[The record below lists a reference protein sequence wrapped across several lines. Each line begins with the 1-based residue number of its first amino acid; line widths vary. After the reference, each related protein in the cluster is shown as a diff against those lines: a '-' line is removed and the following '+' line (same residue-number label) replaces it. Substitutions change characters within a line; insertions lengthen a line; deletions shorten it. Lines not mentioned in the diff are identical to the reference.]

1 MKKKLFLMLVGLG
14 TILMLTTSCA
24 KLPQED
30 MDAANAS
37 IEAAK
42 AAEADRYVPAEFNAL
57 QDTMTKATTEIE
69 AQKSKFSLF
78 RSYKAAKVLLAKVD
92 TMAKTVTEN
101 AIARK
106 EEVKNEVQT
115 ALTEITPMIDEVK
128 ALIKKAPRGK
138 EGKAAL
144 EAIQTDLAGVEA
156 TLTEVTTLI
165 NNGDYLT
172 AQEKLN
178 AAKAKLESLK
188 QELQEAIAKKR
199 GRK

>member
-1 MKKKLFLMLVGLG
+1 MKKNLFLMLLGLG

-30 MDAANAS
+30 VDAANAS
-37 IEAAK
+37 VEAAK
-42 AAEADRYVPAEFNAL
+42 AVEAHRYLPADFNAL
-57 QDTMTKATTEIE
+57 QDTLNKAMTEIE

-78 RSYKAAKVLLAKVD
+78 RSYKVAKALLAEVD
-92 TMAKTVTEN
+92 TMAATLKEN
-101 AIARK
+101 AIVRK
-106 EEVKNEVQT
+106 EEVKNEVQA
-115 ALTEITPMIDEVK
+115 ALTETNTLIETVK

-156 TLTEVTTLI
+156 ALTEVTTLV

-172 AQEKLN
+172 AQEKVN

-188 QELQEAIAKKR
+188 SELDEAIAKKK